1 MGLVKTAKQ
10 SLVRKNGY
18 NPPRHFRCAG
28 ALLPRHPCP
37 GLGGGKHQGDGWGHG
52 AGAAVGK
59 IENID
64 RDIAHVC
71 AKTKMSL
78 AFFRKFS
85 LHSVSASSKLGQ
97 FYTPRIRE
105 KVLEKYAK
113 DFEFFGYDPK
123 I

>member
-1 MGLVKTAKQ
+1 MFV
-10 SLVRKNGY
+10 
-18 NPPRHFRCAG
+18 
-28 ALLPRHPCP
+28 
-37 GLGGGKHQGDGWGHG
+37 D
-52 AGAAVGK
+52 AVVQTPVAMMDPHWKIQYYHTCVEDIAYDFIGK
-59 IENID
+59 IENIG

-71 AKTKMSL
+71 AKTKMNL
-78 AFFRKFS
+78 AFFKKFS
-85 LHSVSASSKLGQ
+85 PHSVSASSKLGQ